1 MPDPSVRLRP
11 FREADLDVL
20 DRFAGDPAFSEP
32 FEWTGFRF
40 SEGYRRRWEEDGFL
54 EGDPH
59 MLVVADA
66 GDAAVGWVM
75 WRDAMLGG
83 EEGVGGWVT
92 GILLAPEHRGRG
104 IGTAAQRL
112 LAEHLFS
119 TTTAHRLSAY
129 TEADNLPEQQWLVP
143 WGCHRPLDVQRC
155 PCGHRRLLPS
165 RQRHHRRGGQPL
177 GDGYR
182 A

>member
-1 MPDPSVRLRP
+1 
-11 FREADLDVL
+11 
-20 DRFAGDPAFSEP
+20 G
-32 FEWTGFRF
+32 G
-40 SEGYRRRWEEDGFL
+40 
-54 EGDPH
+54 
-59 MLVVADA
+59 
-66 GDAAVGWVM
+66 AAVGWVM

-112 LAEHLFS
+112 LADHLFA

-129 TEADNLPEQQWLVP
+129 TEADNRPEQRSP
-143 WGCHRPLDVQRC
+143 EKAGCWREGVLR
-155 PCGHRRLLPS
+155 GAAF
-165 RQRHHRRGGQPL
+165 RGGEWRDL
-177 GDGYR
+177 VAYSRVRGD

>member
-1 MPDPSVRLRP
+1 MGVADPSVRLRP

-20 DRFAGDPAFSEP
+20 DRFATDSAFSEP

-129 TEADNLPEQQWLVP
+129 TEADNLPEQRSLEKAGFCREGVLR
-143 WGCHRPLDVQRC
+143 GAAF
-155 PCGHRRLLPS
+155 
-165 RQRHHRRGGQPL
+165 RGGEWRDL
-177 GDGYR
+177 VAYSRVRGD

>member
-1 MPDPSVRLRP
+1 MPDLSVRLRP
-11 FREADLDVL
+11 FRGTDLEVL
-20 DRFAGDPAFSEP
+20 DRFATDPAFSEP

-40 SEGYRRRWEEDGFL
+40 SEGYRHRWEEDGFL

-59 MLVVADA
+59 MLVVADDS
-66 GDAAVGWVM
+66 DAALGWVM

-83 EEGVGGWVT
+83 EEGVGGWLT

-104 IGTAAQRL
+104 IGSIAQRL

-119 TTTAHRLSAY
+119 TTTAHRISAY
-129 TEADNLPEQQWLVP
+129 TEADNLPEQGSLEKAGFCREGVLR
-143 WGCHRPLDVQRC
+143 GAAF
-155 PCGHRRLLPS
+155 
-165 RQRHHRRGGQPL
+165 RGGDWRDL
-177 GDGYR
+177 VVYSRVRGD